1 MNQGLWLI
9 NSVHLIKQVKGSL
22 TYCTSVWLYA
32 LPFALPGLQLSS
44 DDNLGK
50 DISESGYLVFYFG
63 GNMSERKSYWS
74 SYKVSGQS
82 KEIGAS

>member
-1 MNQGLWLI
+1 MINQFCSLNKTSQRQLNLLHI
-9 NSVHLIKQVKGSL
+9 SV
-22 TYCTSVWLYA
+22 A
-32 LPFALPGLQLSS
+32 LCLALCPTRSS
-44 DDNLGK
+44 AQFWNDNLGK

-63 GNMSERKSYWS
+63 GNMSEGKSYWS